1 MLFKRLLHLNTL
13 FEIPARI
20 EMPRHGRLG
29 QIGSIEW
36 GADIMECLHSDGIR
50 YD

>member
-1 MLFKRLLHLNTL
+1 MRLLHFNTL
-13 FEIPARI
+13 FCEFTARI

-36 GADIMECLHSDGIR
+36 GADIMEFLHSDGIR